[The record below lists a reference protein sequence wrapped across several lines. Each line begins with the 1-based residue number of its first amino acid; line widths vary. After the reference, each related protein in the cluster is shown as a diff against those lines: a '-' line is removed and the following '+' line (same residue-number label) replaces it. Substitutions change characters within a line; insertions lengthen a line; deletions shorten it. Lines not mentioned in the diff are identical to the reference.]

1 MIERQS
7 GKLLMVLGTDGGG
20 EYTSRE
26 FEDFYEK
33 CGIQHAVTTL
43 YTPQQNGLAKRRNKI
58 VLDMARSLL
67 NQKGLPH
74 NFWGEAVTTTTYLLN
89 KCPTKRLKEK
99 VPEQYQTGR
108 KPLVSHLKV
117 FGSLCYKHIPDAKR
131 KKLQDMSQPMILV
144 SYHPTSAY
152 RLYNPVK
159 QKTKVSKDV
168 IVCEV
173 DSWNWQDGAS
183 SSQNPSV

>member
-1 MIERQS
+1 M
-7 GKLLMVLGTDGGG
+7 T
-20 EYTSRE
+20 
-26 FEDFYEK
+26 
-33 CGIQHAVTTL
+33 
-43 YTPQQNGLAKRRNKI
+43 
-58 VLDMARSLL
+58 RSLL
-67 NQKGLPH
+67 KQKCLPH
-74 NFWGEAVTTTTYLLN
+74 NFWGEVVTTAAYLLN
-89 KCPTKRLKEK
+89 KW
-99 VPEQYQTGR
+99 
-108 KPLVSHLKV
+108 
-117 FGSLCYKHIPDAKR
+117 
-131 KKLQDMSQPMILV
+131 PMILV

>member
-1 MIERQS
+1 
-7 GKLLMVLGTDGGG
+7 
-20 EYTSRE
+20 
-26 FEDFYEK
+26 
-33 CGIQHAVTTL
+33 
-43 YTPQQNGLAKRRNKI
+43 
-58 VLDMARSLL
+58 
-67 NQKGLPH
+67 
-74 NFWGEAVTTTTYLLN
+74 
-89 KCPTKRLKEK
+89 
-99 VPEQYQTGR
+99 
-108 KPLVSHLKV
+108 
-117 FGSLCYKHIPDAKR
+117 
-131 KKLQDMSQPMILV
+131 MILV